1 MYTLMCIRISPCR
14 CSTVELM
21 VSWVTANRDSED
33 VFEVNEYIDSDLVYL
48 ANEGQIISISDS
60 GNDAELEE

>member
-1 MYTLMCIRISPCR
+1 
-14 CSTVELM
+14 M